1 MPQTGTLKS
10 LAELLALIAIFI
22 FVLVVCYY
30 TTKFVAGRQVK
41 QRKKGNFETIETYAI
56 AQNKFLQL
64 LRMGDK
70 YVVIAVS
77 KDSVSY
83 ITELAEEE
91 ICHFERAEGTS
102 AKSFR
107 DILASLHKGRQ
118 TDETDKKENS
128 I

>member
-1 MPQTGTLKS
+1 MPETGTLKS
-10 LAELLALIAIFI
+10 LAELLALIVVFI
-22 FVLVVCYY
+22 LVLVVCYY
-30 TTKFVAGRQVK
+30 TTKFVAGRQIK
-41 QRKKGNFETIETYAI
+41 QRKKGNFEAIETYAI

-64 LRMGDK
+64 IRMGDK

-83 ITELAEEE
+83 ITELVEEE
-91 ICHFERAEGTS
+91 ICCFERAEGTS

-107 DILASLHKGRQ
+107 DILASLHKERQ
-118 TDETDKKENS
+118 KDETDKKENS